1 MILTKTKVNTTQNDR
16 LKILY
21 ILSDYKEHCGSEI
34 ASKVKTKDD
43 RVRISELRKLG
54 VRIRSETCNGFCGTV
69 HKRGLY
75 KRQLLYAPPE
85 LLKQALGMEEPQGTY
100 KQPTQPASPVSV
112 ANFASQPYYQPKR
125 KSQPYVWKPKID
137 CCDIA
142 ILCQEKNIPVAHS
155 QGCVS
160 KS

>member
-1 MILTKTKVNTTQNDR
+1 MNTTQNDR

-34 ASKVKTKDD
+34 ASKVQTKDD
-43 RVRISELRKLG
+43 RTRMSELKRLG
-54 VRIRSETCNGFCGTV
+54 VKIRSVPCDGFCGTV

-85 LLKQALGMEEPQGTY
+85 LLKQAIGVEEPQGTY
-100 KQPTQPASPVSV
+100 KPPTQPVSPRI
-112 ANFASQPYYQPKR
+112 NDFIASQPFYPPR
-125 KSQPYVWKPKID
+125 NKSQPYVWRPKIT

-142 ILCQEKNIPVAHS
+142 ILCQEKNIPIAHS